1 MTKRPIKI
9 IKREAG
15 ETPPPELTTD
25 EILMQ
30 QQKDDAEGERDMK
43 NVVKNWISERRVN
56 SKAEEVYSTRQ
67 LFQSEPLAP
76 RKKARKKRR

>member
-15 ETPPPELTTD
+15 DNPPPELTTD

-30 QQKDDAEGERDMK
+30 QQKDDAVDERDMK
-43 NVVKNWISERRVN
+43 KVVKNWISERREN
-56 SKAEEVYSTRQ
+56 SKAEEVYSNRQ
-67 LFQSEPLAP
+67 LFEWDTDALP
-76 RKKARKKRR
+76 KKRRKKRR